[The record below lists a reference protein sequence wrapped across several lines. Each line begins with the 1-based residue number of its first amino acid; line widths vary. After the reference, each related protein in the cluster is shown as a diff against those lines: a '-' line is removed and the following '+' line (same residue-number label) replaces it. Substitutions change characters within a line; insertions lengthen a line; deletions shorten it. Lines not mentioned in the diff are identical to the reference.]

1 MLACSRGRS
10 LTSGLLRANSSGRRF
25 SIPHLSRGHQ
35 NFITHKNHCTRSA
48 RKKKQTYYQA
58 LDQFSSKTML
68 PRKKAIGENISSRD
82 KSTFLLNALINLND
96 SREAVYGTLDGWV
109 AWERSF
115 PLVSLKRILITLEK
129 EEQWHRVVQVIKWML
144 SKGQG
149 RTMGTY
155 EQLIRALEKD
165 HRAEEAHRIWL
176 KKIGSDIHSVPWRVC
191 DLMVSIYYRNNM
203 LERLIKLFKALESFD
218 RKSPSKSIVQKVADA
233 YEMMGSS
240 EEKNRVLEKY
250 SSLFSEAA
258 AAGHPRKPRRA
269 VKKPVMERKNGK
281 NSIKYMP
288 LNIKFSVH
296 GGEGAFA
303 E

>member
-1 MLACSRGRS
+1 MQRLEASLCRSPGKKTGTSLQFDSGAESLYPLVSCCLIGNLFSSKFSGRS
-10 LTSGLLRANSSGRRF
+10 LFCQHSQSVSVIIRHF
-25 SIPHLSRGHQ
+25 SPFTCNNLKISILS
-35 NFITHKNHCTRSA
+35 ISTR
-48 RKKKQTYYQA
+48 
-58 LDQFSSKTML
+58 
-68 PRKKAIGENISSRD
+68 
-82 KSTFLLNALINLND
+82 TFLLALLQLINLND

-269 VKKPVMERKNGK
+269 VKKPICRRPTSASSNPPYY
-281 NSIKYMP
+281 SLSLSLP
-288 LNIKFSVH
+288 
-296 GGEGAFA
+296 
-303 E
+303 